1 MTKRGASF
9 TWALVIGSMIEG
21 TVLSY
26 WKIGLSILAGI
37 ALIAVGAA
45 IGGASNVT
53 WNGKF
58 EISPVEFVT
67 LILTSISV
75 LLALLTIFLGA
86 FAIIG
91 WRSINDGV
99 RDHSVA
105 FLSGELK
112 EGKPLFAII
121 KNAATQ
127 AMYNGVQRVEDEEDF
142 DDLAGD
148 DGAGVRE

>member
-1 MTKRGASF
+1 
-9 TWALVIGSMIEG
+9 LN
-21 TVLSY
+21 Y
-26 WKIGLSILAGI
+26 WKIGLGVVAGV
-37 ALIAVGAA
+37 ASIAVGVA
-45 IGGASNVT
+45 IGGALNVT

-58 EISPVEFVT
+58 EISPVEFLT

-75 LLALLTIFLGA
+75 LLALLTIFLGV

-105 FLSGELK
+105 FLSGELE
-112 EGKPLFAII
+112 EGKAMFNVI
-121 KNAATQ
+121 KSAATQ
-127 AMYNGVQRVEDEEDF
+127 AMYEGVQRADEEQDF

-148 DGAGVRE
+148 DGAGEKE